1 MAEADKPTA
10 STTTASEATSSL
22 LLTEEGE
29 LSDKFYDI
37 LQTVFLKHAK
47 FPESAAEEKDPLKC
61 AKAGSMGRAEMNAF
75 AKATNGL
82 DLPDDQWEELT
93 TYLDVNDDTELTF
106 KGFIS
111 LYSLQT
117 ENDEA
122 ETVKDLEHWGYDPKT
137 LELLGTSSAAAALEE
152 KASADSEAKPE

>member
-1 MAEADKPTA
+1 MSDIDKTQVPETTEAAAPDAAP
-10 STTTASEATSSL
+10 SV

-29 LSDKFYDI
+29 LSDKFYEI

-47 FPESAAEEKDPLKC
+47 FPESVADEQDPLKR
-61 AKAGSMGRAEMNAF
+61 AKAGSMGRTEMNAF
-75 AKATNGL
+75 AKATNGS
-82 DLPDDQWEELT
+82 DLPNDQWEELT
-93 TYLDVNDDTELTF
+93 TYLDVNDNTELTF

-122 ETVKDLEHWGYDPKT
+122 ETNKDLEHWGYDPKT
-137 LELLGTSSAAAALEE
+137 LELVSRSTTEEKVEE
-152 KASADSEAKPE
+152 KAE